1 MTTHHKKM
9 HHPHHLPVTLEMVS
23 FYNIYEAIKILI
35 FESFKWILNLFLLFS
50 VSLLSGTDELQSSL
64 LGAEQACGAFI
75 NQLDS
80 VLKLLG

>member
-1 MTTHHKKM
+1 MK
-9 HHPHHLPVTLEMVS
+9 LLN
-23 FYNIYEAIKILI
+23 FYFLNHSIK
-35 FESFKWILNLFLLFS
+35 LNLFLIYLFIYLFIFFLFS

-80 VLKLLG
+80 VLKLLGQLTFTF